1 MKDTCHPHGT
11 EFSEEYA
18 TYTQDQCLKICET
31 RMVTGGEYRDVP
43 PNPECILHTK
53 YIIDARGHQPGD
65 EKYICWKFE
74 RSTYDSCLT
83 ISYDSLKYLLQ
94 SFNLINEMTLT
105 PLTLNYYLYF

>member
-1 MKDTCHPHGT
+1 MHDNNIIGNIVKDSCHPHGS

-18 TYTQDQCLKICET
+18 TYTQNQCLKICET

-43 PNPECILHTK
+43 PNPECIVHTK

-65 EKYICWKFE
+65 EKYTCWKFE

-83 ISYDSLKYLLQ
+83 SL
-94 SFNLINEMTLT
+94 NE
-105 PLTLNYYLYF
+105 NFFKIWCSNFYFY